1 MDNLVIYCL
10 YDLVDLKLMRKIWIL
25 VLVVCMTLLFSQS
38 FWYLEKKVYCNL
50 EDKNVTIFM
59 KSGEWRVK
67 CHTYLDTIYQLA
79 LKTYNEI
86 STIRS
91 YIEQWD
97 DAYYWKKILEEKKS
111 EFLSL
116 VNYRTQIKTAITK
129 FESALFDK
137 YCDILEEPMKIYYSE
152 LESYHYKLV
161 NQDISLRKT
170 DYSLKLVQLEQQM
183 WNVNHIL
190 NAKNLDD
197 IMEVVSSYIYL
208 KRQIG
213 WK

>member
-1 MDNLVIYCL
+1 
-10 YDLVDLKLMRKIWIL
+10 MRKIWIL
-25 VLVVCMTLLFSQS
+25 ILLVFTTISSIQT

-79 LKTYNEI
+79 LKKYNEI
-86 STIRS
+86 SAIRS

-129 FESALFDK
+129 FELALFNK

-161 NQDISLRKT
+161 SQDVSFRKT
-170 DYSLKLVQLEQQM
+170 DYSLKLVQIEQQM
-183 WNVNHIL
+183 RNVNHIL

-208 KRQIG
+208 KKQIG

>member
-1 MDNLVIYCL
+1 
-10 YDLVDLKLMRKIWIL
+10 
-25 VLVVCMTLLFSQS
+25 
-38 FWYLEKKVYCNL
+38 
-50 EDKNVTIFM
+50 M
-59 KSGEWRVK
+59 KSGEWREK
-67 CHTYLDTIYQLA
+67 CHAYLDTIYQLA
-79 LKTYNEI
+79 LKKYNEI
-86 STIRS
+86 SIIRS
-91 YIEQWD
+91 YIEQWE

-137 YCDILEEPMKIYYSE
+137 YCDILEDPMKRYYSE
-152 LESYHYKLV
+152 LESQHYKLV
-161 NQDISLRKT
+161 NQDTSLRKN

-183 WNVNHIL
+183 RNVNHIL
-190 NAKNLDD
+190 NAENLDD

-208 KRQIG
+208 KKQIE